1 MYEDFFSV
9 LLTYS
14 KGFIGKMI
22 GRRMASEMKNKA
34 CVTIIT
40 ATYNLIK
47 NKRVKCIRK
56 CIESVHNQT
65 YPHIE
70 HIIIDGASNDG
81 SLKLLQEYVDLG
93 WVTLYSESDTGIY
106 DAMNKGISKANGKY
120 INMLN
125 SDDFFHDNRCV
136 EVNVDYLERNDAD
149 YSYGDALVLKTLGR
163 KTLWKGDLTKLLIG
177 THYCHQ
183 TMFVK
188 TDILRH
194 LGGFNL
200 SYRVS
205 ADSDLMIRLYAQ
217 EYKPIYVPFSFLSFK
232 KGGFSS
238 QHEKQMRVDH
248 STSFFKHIGCKIG
261 LSEKDCFQLW
271 HMQLFVEESIEKQL
285 ELLCKVPVEFGME
298 MLFREFVVRS
308 PSKEELYG
316 KRRFYLFG
324 FIPFWEQ
331 QICKNVHLYFLFN
344 IFNIMKI
351 VDFNGKRKYYL
362 FGFLPILKIQR
373 YR

>member
-1 MYEDFFSV
+1 MV
-9 LLTYS
+9 
-14 KGFIGKMI
+14 KIKWI

-93 WVTLYSESDTGIY
+93 WVTLYSEPDTGIY

-136 EVNVDYLERNDAD
+136 EVNIDYLERNDAD
-149 YSYGDALVLKTLGR
+149 YSYGDTLVLKTLGR

-188 TDILRH
+188 TDILSY

-217 EYKPIYVPFSFLSFK
+217 GYKPIYVPFSFLSFK

-271 HMQLFVEESIEKQL
+271 HMQLFVEESISKQL
-285 ELLCKVPVEFGME
+285 DLINKVPAEFGKKDL
-298 MLFREFVVRS
+298 LFECKIRN
-308 PSKEELYG
+308 LYDEG
-316 KRRFYLFG
+316 IYYNKRIYLLG
-324 FIPFWEQ
+324 FIPIIDQ
-331 QICKNVHLYFLFN
+331 KNEGKNRTYLLFN
-344 IFNIMKI
+344 RFNILK
-351 VDFNGKRKYYL
+351 VLDYNGKRKYYL
-362 FGFLPILKIQR
+362 FGGILVLKIKR